1 MRDGKKYRIIN
12 LILDT
17 DDNPTTWTD
26 EEYKSITDNEVVIG
40 DFMKQD
46 GEQMKMNIYLN
57 FLPRYLAVFLSSGAG
72 WYFHWEMCTSC
83 LFLLKL
89 YFSLNDFLSF

>member
-26 EEYKSITDNEVVIG
+26 EEYKNITDNEVVIG
-40 DFMKQD
+40 YFMKQD
-46 GEQMKMNIYLN
+46 GEQMKMNIYLI
-57 FLPRYLAVFLSSGAG
+57 
-72 WYFHWEMCTSC
+72 
-83 LFLLKL
+83 
-89 YFSLNDFLSF
+89 D